1 MGREPDEAIY
11 EALANQSLRRPL
23 APAERALA
31 DALDVIFGRGEHDF
45 AAVASSLQSA
55 SIRRPSGETGPWT
68 AQVLNDELK
77 RINASLDEAY
87 AQRA

>member
-11 EALANQSLRRPL
+11 EALANQSLGRPL
-23 APAERALA
+23 APVERALA

-45 AAVASSLQSA
+45 AAVAGSLQSGG
-55 SIRRPSGETGPWT
+55 IQRPSGGTEPWT
-68 AQVLNDELK
+68 AQVLDDELK